1 MLLLLITM
9 ESSDQGWDRRKNRP
23 RQDRGHSRFSFW
35 LTGTFEISAE
45 QIEDDGNPPDHSDE
59 DDFRPARSSQ
69 FDGDLSPSCDSDGDS

>member
-1 MLLLLITM
+1 M

-45 QIEDDGNPPDHSDE
+45 QIEDDGNPPDHREAGE
-59 DDFRPARSSQ
+59 DDF
-69 FDGDLSPSCDSDGDS
+69 

>member
-45 QIEDDGNPPDHSDE
+45 RIEDDGNPPDHREADE
-59 DDFRPARSSQ
+59 DDV
-69 FDGDLSPSCDSDGDS
+69 